1 MLTQVETHRVSLP
14 SSPLCSFQDEDAD
27 LTLQLRRNELTDLVV
42 KEKNHFLRIA
52 FSILRDRTEAEDVVH
67 TAFCAA
73 WMAMG
78 RFRGD
83 SSIKTWFTRI
93 VANRAILALRKLR
106 RKTTVFLED
115 SPEYLHHFEQSFS
128 AAVEDPETIAARQE
142 AVWLV
147 RKHMENLP
155 AEARIMVTLHFF
167 NDCSL
172 QQVAELRGKS
182 RPSVKAHLH
191 RGKAMLRKSI
201 CKGRGRTMMTAR

>member
-1 MLTQVETHRVSLP
+1 MLTQVETHRVCPP
-14 SSPLCSFQDEDAD
+14 SSPPSSLQGEDAD

-42 KEKNHFLRIA
+42 TEKNHFQRIA

-106 RKTTVFLED
+106 RKTTG
-115 SPEYLHHFEQSFS
+115 FEQSFS
-128 AAVEDPETIAARQE
+128 SAVEDPEKIAARRE

-147 RKHMENLP
+147 RRHLADLP

-191 RGKAMLRKSI
+191 RGKALLRKSI
-201 CKGRGRTMMTAR
+201 CKGRGRPILAAR